1 MKDERDFIAWARELG
16 ATRVRV
22 GNTEVEF
29 QPRSHMEIAEQRIE
43 EMSQKEV
50 SMLADMA
57 AEDRAALK
65 EKQRNELM
73 YHSS

>member
-1 MKDERDFIAWARELG
+1 
-16 ATRVRV
+16 
-22 GNTEVEF
+22 
-29 QPRSHMEIAEQRIE
+29 MEIAEQRIE